1 MPSMSYCMYENTA
14 GELAQCLDNL
24 ENNLD
29 NPDFLRKM
37 TVYERDGIM
46 DLVYLAKQFSKY
58 ESFLKRLEQQYF
70 GNSETEEE

>member
-14 GELAQCLDNL
+14 GELSQCLDNL

-46 DLVYLAKQFSKY
+46 DLVYLAKQFANY
-58 ESFLKRLEQQYF
+58 ESFLKRLEQQYL